1 MLHAVHWAES
11 DSASTSG
18 TNDQWSRWK
27 VDLSSLKQQEILLDQ
42 KTHPD
47 YFWKTIIEKLPSF
60 FSWQFSYSSLVCLW
74 TLNILSI
81 ANFGSIFLNCFVL
94 KTGFSDFLA
103 ETPCSTSNQ
112 AHLAGLFWPLK
123 KFLFNFDFLHIF
135 VLEIKACGLGSRYR
149 GWMEAESHNW

>member
-1 MLHAVHWAES
+1 MQYTWAES

-60 FSWQFSYSSLVCLW
+60 FLTVFILKSGPFV
-74 TLNILSI
+74 NI
-81 ANFGSIFLNCFVL
+81 
-94 KTGFSDFLA
+94 D
-103 ETPCSTSNQ
+103 
-112 AHLAGLFWPLK
+112 
-123 KFLFNFDFLHIF
+123 HI
-135 VLEIKACGLGSRYR
+135 I
-149 GWMEAESHNW
+149 